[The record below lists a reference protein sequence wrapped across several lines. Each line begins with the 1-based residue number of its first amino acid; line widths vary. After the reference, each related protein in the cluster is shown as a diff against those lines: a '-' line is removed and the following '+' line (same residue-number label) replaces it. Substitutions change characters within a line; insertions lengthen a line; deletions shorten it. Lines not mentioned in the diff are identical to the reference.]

1 MADTLYEAARKAFL
15 DADIDMLVDDLRVI
29 LIDSA
34 SYTPNFVTDT
44 FLSSIAAGARVAV
57 SGTMTGKTTTGGVFD
72 ADNIAFAA
80 VGPPGTSI
88 EAVVLYKHTGV
99 DATSRLIEWKDQ
111 MPGLPFVAN
120 GGPVGLLWGSFVFSL
135 GASC

>member
-1 MADTLYEAARKAFL
+1 MADTLYEPARKAFL
-15 DADIDMLVDDLRVI
+15 DGDLDMLVDDLRVI
-29 LIDSA
+29 LIDTA
-34 SYTPNFVTDT
+34 SYAPNFVTDT

-57 SGTMTGKTTTGGVFD
+57 SGTMTGRTTTGGVFD
-72 ADNIAFAA
+72 ADNIAYPA
-80 VGPPGTSI
+80 VGPAGTSI
-88 EAVVLYKHTGV
+88 EAIVLYQHTGV

-135 GASC
+135 GGPC